1 MNVSYLILNPI
12 DFIGRFRISFD
23 TSPPTFDADWGQ
35 HLEEVHAGVWINWTF
50 GSRNVWSFTDHGGDE
65 QWRWTAP
72 CRLCWVG
79 WFPATPVTKCFGIHI
94 VKHSERKTR
103 MSTCLPRT
111 YGGTMCW
118 CQWCWLFLGVG
129 DRKVNHGQLWEVT
142 KSTGE
147 WVWDGAG
154 PIEGLLAVQDCS
166 GPCDANEHQTT
177 LLGVY
182 SVPKLVTFGWTGI
195 LTGLPSGGMPFCGRL
210 FM

>member
-1 MNVSYLILNPI
+1 MSMCPSNVFWEKPAASQESLKGIYMWTFCMNVSYLILNPI
-12 DFIGRFRISFD
+12 DFIGRFRISLRHGGK
-23 TSPPTFDADWGQ
+23 TFDADWGQ
-35 HLEEVHAGVWINWTF
+35 HLEEVHVGVWINWTF
-50 GSRNVWSFTDHGGDE
+50 GSRNVWSFTDHSGDE

-79 WFPATPVTKCFGIHI
+79 WFPTTPVTKCFGIHI

-154 PIEGLLAVQDCS
+154 PIEGPIGS
-166 GPCDANEHQTT
+166 T
-177 LLGVY
+177 
-182 SVPKLVTFGWTGI
+182 
-195 LTGLPSGGMPFCGRL
+195 RL
-210 FM
+210 

>member
-1 MNVSYLILNPI
+1 MLIEANTLKRYMLE
-12 DFIGRFRISFD
+12 FESIGRLAAE
-23 TSPPTFDADWGQ
+23 TFEA
-35 HLEEVHAGVWINWTF
+35 LLIMVEMSN
-50 GSRNVWSFTDHGGDE
+50 GGE
-65 QWRWTAP
+65 TAP

-79 WFPATPVTKCFGIHI
+79 WFPTTPVTKCFGIHI

-118 CQWCWLFLGVG
+118 CEWCWLFLGVG

-154 PIEGLLAVQDCS
+154 PIEGYWLYKIVVVRDCNIWNAMPMSIRRLCLVFTAFQNWWLS
-166 GPCDANEHQTT
+166 GE
-177 LLGVY
+177 LGSSLVY
-182 SVPKLVTFGWTGI
+182 LRVVCRFAEGFL
-195 LTGLPSGGMPFCGRL
+195 CR
-210 FM
+210 